1 MTLYI
6 QIECMS
12 TNKLKR
18 CRIAILKGGRMNSA
32 EYVEAC
38 KVKLGCDSYY
48 KLAKLL
54 EIVESDLTFYRHGQ
68 RTASAYAAFKF
79 AECLGLDPAIVVA
92 DIASEAEK
100 NPIKRDYFKSFMSR
114 CAKTLAALI
123 LMGGLCS
130 SQSAGD
136 TFAV

>member
-1 MTLYI
+1 
-6 QIECMS
+6 
-12 TNKLKR
+12 
-18 CRIAILKGGRMNSA
+18 MNSK

-38 KVKLGCDSYY
+38 KEKLACKSYY
-48 KLAKLL
+48 RLAQLL
-54 EIVESDLTFYRHGQ
+54 EIAEQEIAFYRNGQ

-79 AECLGLDPAIVVA
+79 AECLGIDPAIVVA

-136 TFAV
+136 SFAV

>member
-1 MTLYI
+1 M
-6 QIECMS
+6 CHMS
-12 TNKLKR
+12 TFILNR
-18 CRIAILKGGRMNSA
+18 CRIAVLKGGRMNSA

-38 KVKLGCDSYY
+38 KVELGCKSYY
-48 KLAKLL
+48 ELARL
-54 EIVESDLTFYRHGQ
+54 IDISDSELTFYRNGQ
-68 RTASAYAAFKF
+68 RKASAYAAFKF